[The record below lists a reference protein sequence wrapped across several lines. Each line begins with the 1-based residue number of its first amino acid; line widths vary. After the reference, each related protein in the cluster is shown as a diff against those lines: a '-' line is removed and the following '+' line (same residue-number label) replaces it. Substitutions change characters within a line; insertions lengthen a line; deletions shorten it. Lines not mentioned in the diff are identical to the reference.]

1 MIERN
6 FTRTKTP
13 RSLVQEINF
22 DLNGIEQL
30 KNKVINKSLK
40 TSELIL
46 DYPTVYIVNNNH
58 KKDKYNI
65 YVGETSDIVTRTTQH
80 LTVDPALREDWLE
93 FSEADDAKMIVI
105 GHEYF
110 NKSLTLD
117 IENKLM
123 HYLSSVDAVDTV
135 YNRRTN
141 QQNKYYTSEVF
152 EEIFSNVWQQLRTKN
167 KLLFPVESIIKDSA
181 LYKASPF
188 HKLTE
193 EQLSAK
199 EKIKA
204 KIIAAMHKKN
214 ETGQLILVAGE
225 AGSGK
230 TVLLSNLFYEVNKLD
245 QEYPENKDISDLKAY
260 LLVNHDQQL
269 TVYETIAKR
278 LGIYNPKQTK
288 IVSKPTTFINNHSTD
303 NKVDVIIVDE
313 AHLLWTQGKQSYR
326 GKNQLYDL
334 LDRAKV
340 VVAVFDINQVLTTEQ
355 YWENSELKKI
365 EHLAKDNNNYIHLS
379 NQMRINA
386 DENTVR
392 WIRTFIDDQVI
403 LNIPHD
409 SKKYDIKIFNN
420 PERLHQAIKEKSED
434 GLGISRVTATFDW
447 PYVDKKK
454 SENEEYWM
462 VKEKGWEIPWNL
474 QLPVSS
480 AEKRKNRDLSWAEQP
495 HTINEA
501 GSTYTVQG
509 FDLNY
514 VGVIIGTSVKY
525 RNGKVVFDRSA
536 SENKKAIRQRTLLDG
551 SKEYFADSLLKNELN
566 VLLTRGIR
574 GLYIYAVDE
583 ELQTALLAAQAGNI
597 DINQ

>member
-6 FTRTKTP
+6 FAMTKIP
-13 RSLVQEINF
+13 KPLIQEISF
-22 DLNGIEQL
+22 DLNGIETL
-30 KNKVINKSLK
+30 KNNMINKTLRA
-40 TSELIL
+40 SELIL
-46 DYPTVYIVNNNH
+46 DYPTVYIVNNKH

-65 YVGETSDIVTRTTQH
+65 YIGETADIVTRTNQH
-80 LTVDPALREDWLE
+80 LTVDPSLREDWLE
-93 FSEADDAKMIVI
+93 FSEAQDAKMIVI

-123 HYLSSVDAVDTV
+123 HYLSSVEAVDTI

-141 QQNKYYTSEVF
+141 QQNKYYTSSVF
-152 EEIFSNVWQQLRTKN
+152 EEIFSKVWRQLQTKN

-199 EKIKA
+199 EKIKS
-204 KIIAAMHKKN
+204 KIIAAMHKTQD
-214 ETGQLILVAGE
+214 TGQLILVAGE

-230 TVLLSNLFYEVNKLD
+230 TVLLSNLFYEVNKLE
-245 QEYPENKDISDLKAY
+245 QEYPENKDIRDLKAY

-269 TVYETIAKR
+269 TVYESIGKR
-278 LGIYNPKQTK
+278 LGIFNPKQAKT
-288 IVSKPTTFINNHSTD
+288 VSKPTTFINNQSPD
-303 NKVDVIIVDE
+303 DKVDVVIVDE

-355 YWENSELKKI
+355 FWEDSELEKIETLAKENS
-365 EHLAKDNNNYIHLS
+365 NYIHLS

-403 LNIPHD
+403 MNIPHD
-409 SKKYDIKIFNN
+409 SKNYDIRVFNS
-420 PERLHQAIKEKSED
+420 PEKLHQAIKDKNKD
-434 GLGISRVTATFDW
+434 GLAISRLTATFDW
-447 PYVDKKK
+447 PYIDKKK
-454 SENEEYWM
+454 PEDENYWM
-462 VKEKGWEIPWNL
+462 VKENDWQIPWNL
-474 QLPVSS
+474 QLATS
-480 AEKRKNRDLSWAEQP
+480 AADKRKYRDLSWAEQP

-514 VGVIIGTSVKY
+514 TGVIIGPSVKF
-525 RNGKVVFDRSA
+525 RDGKVVFDRSA
-536 SENKKAIRQRTLLDG
+536 SQNKKAIRQRTLLDG
-551 SKEYFADSLLKNELN
+551 SKEHFSDSLLRNELN

-574 GLYIYAVDE
+574 GLYLYAVDE
-583 ELQTALLAAQAGNI
+583 ELQVALLAAQAGKLYNSK
-597 DINQ
+597 

>member
-1 MIERN
+1 M
-6 FTRTKTP
+6 TKIP

-214 ETGQLILVAGE
+214 ETG
-225 AGSGK
+225 
-230 TVLLSNLFYEVNKLD
+230 
-245 QEYPENKDISDLKAY
+245 
-260 LLVNHDQQL
+260 
-269 TVYETIAKR
+269 
-278 LGIYNPKQTK
+278 
-288 IVSKPTTFINNHSTD
+288 
-303 NKVDVIIVDE
+303 
-313 AHLLWTQGKQSYR
+313 
-326 GKNQLYDL
+326 
-334 LDRAKV
+334 
-340 VVAVFDINQVLTTEQ
+340 
-355 YWENSELKKI
+355 
-365 EHLAKDNNNYIHLS
+365 
-379 NQMRINA
+379 
-386 DENTVR
+386 
-392 WIRTFIDDQVI
+392 
-403 LNIPHD
+403 
-409 SKKYDIKIFNN
+409 
-420 PERLHQAIKEKSED
+420 
-434 GLGISRVTATFDW
+434 
-447 PYVDKKK
+447 
-454 SENEEYWM
+454 
-462 VKEKGWEIPWNL
+462 
-474 QLPVSS
+474 
-480 AEKRKNRDLSWAEQP
+480 
-495 HTINEA
+495 
-501 GSTYTVQG
+501 
-509 FDLNY
+509 
-514 VGVIIGTSVKY
+514 
-525 RNGKVVFDRSA
+525 
-536 SENKKAIRQRTLLDG
+536 
-551 SKEYFADSLLKNELN
+551 
-566 VLLTRGIR
+566 
-574 GLYIYAVDE
+574 
-583 ELQTALLAAQAGNI
+583 
-597 DINQ
+597 